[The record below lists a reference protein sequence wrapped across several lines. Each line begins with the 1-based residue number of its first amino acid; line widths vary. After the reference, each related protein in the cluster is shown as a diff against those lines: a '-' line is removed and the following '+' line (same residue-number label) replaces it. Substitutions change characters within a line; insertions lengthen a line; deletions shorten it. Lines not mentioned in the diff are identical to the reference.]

1 VDGYIVIVE
10 DSSDER
16 EALQLTLETR
26 GYSVVAHADGQ
37 SALTYMRGTE
47 RLPYLIILDLMMRGT
62 NGWEFRNTQLA
73 DPRLAP
79 IPVLVCSGDGRL
91 AEKSFA
97 LGLTEQLDKPIDQTA
112 LFAMIAR
119 HDPEQ

>member
-1 VDGYIVIVE
+1 MEGYIVIVE

-26 GYSVVAHADGQ
+26 GYSVVALADGQ
-37 SALTYMRGTE
+37 EALAYMRRAE
-47 RLPYLIILDLMMRGT
+47 RLPYMIILDLMMRGT

-79 IPVLVCSGDGRL
+79 IPVVVCSGDGRL

-97 LGLTEQLDKPIDQTA
+97 LGLTEQLEKPIDQAA
-112 LFAMIAR
+112 LFAMVAR
-119 HDPEQ
+119 LDPN